1 MDNSK
6 IISRFFIVKRL
17 LKNIKVLSDNN
28 IELILTYYWS
38 FLPKKKVL
46 LEWIDIEKLD
56 WKMLSVNVNAID
68 FLEANKDKINWKYLS
83 KNSNAIRLLETNLD
97 KISWKNLS
105 LNRNAIDI
113 LKKNKDKID
122 YSRLVLNENAINL
135 IEEKLKLESKL
146 TEEQYYNLDYTNKLC
161 FCGLSSNTNAI
172 KLLKENR
179 SRIHWGYLSE
189 NENAVDLIESKFN
202 ETEQSTEDDFRYHL
216 SSYLLSTNRNAI
228 NLLEANQNLIR
239 WAFLSENENAIDIIT
254 KKIRYEN
261 NTMTIDNYIKLE
273 ERLENYEVE
282 VIDKICW
289 NKLSGNPNAI
299 ELIKQKIKMKE
310 RLVLRIAITNITTF
324 EQLKR
329 KVDYYISRWEDK
341 NPNIIVDFT
350 KKQLLLYMD
359 EPLDWSALSSNR
371 NAIKILFKNQDKI
384 DWYALSA
391 NPSIFVDIPM
401 PNIY

>member
-1 MDNSK
+1 M
-6 IISRFFIVKRL
+6 
-17 LKNIKVLSDNN
+17 
-28 IELILTYYWS
+28 E
-38 FLPKKKVL
+38 
-46 LEWIDIEKLD
+46 
-56 WKMLSVNVNAID
+56 
-68 FLEANKDKINWKYLS
+68 
-83 KNSNAIRLLETNLD
+83 
-97 KISWKNLS
+97 
-105 LNRNAIDI
+105 
-113 LKKNKDKID
+113 
-122 YSRLVLNENAINL
+122 
-135 IEEKLKLESKL
+135 
-146 TEEQYYNLDYTNKLC
+146 
-161 FCGLSSNTNAI
+161 
-172 KLLKENR
+172 
-179 SRIHWGYLSE
+179 GYLSE

-202 ETEQSTEDDFRYHL
+202 KTEQSTEDDFRYHL

-228 NLLEANQNLIR
+228 NLLEANPDIIN

-310 RLVLRIAITNITTF
+310 RMVLRISINNITTF

-341 NPNIIVDFT
+341 NPNIIVDFA

-359 EPLDWSALSSNR
+359 EGLDWSALSSNK
-371 NAIKILFKNQDKI
+371 NAIKILFKNQNKI

-391 NPSIFVDIPM
+391 NPSIFVDIPI

>member
-17 LKNIKVLSDNN
+17 LKNIKLLSDNN
-28 IELILTYYWS
+28 IELILIYYWS
-38 FLPKKKVL
+38 FLHKKKVL
-46 LEWIDIEKLD
+46 LEWINIEKLD

-68 FLEANKDKINWKYLS
+68 LLEANKDKINWKYLS

-97 KISWKNLS
+97 KISWKYLS
-105 LNRNAIDI
+105 LNRNAIHI
-113 LKKNKDKID
+113 LKRNKDKID
-122 YSRLVLNENAINL
+122 YSRLVLNKNAINL
-135 IEEKLKLESKL
+135 IQEKLKLESKL
-146 TEEQYYNLDYTNKLC
+146 TEEQYYNLDYTNKIC

-189 NENAVDLIESKFN
+189 NENALELIESKLN
-202 ETEQSTEDDFRYHL
+202 QEEQSIEDDFRYHL
-216 SSYLLSTNRNAI
+216 SSHFLSTNRNAI
-228 NLLEANQNLIR
+228 NLLKANPDIIS

-273 ERLENYEVE
+273 ERLENYEIE
-282 VIDKICW
+282 LIDKICW

-299 ELIKQKIKMKE
+299 ELIKEKIKMKE
-310 RLVLRIAITNITTF
+310 RMVLHIAINNITTF

-329 KVDYYISRWEDK
+329 KADYYISRWEDK
-341 NPNIIVDFT
+341 NPNIIVDFA

-359 EPLDWSALSSNR
+359 ERLDWSALSSNK
-371 NAIKILFKNQDKI
+371 NAIDILFENQDKI
-384 DWYALSA
+384 DWNALSA

>member
-56 WKMLSVNVNAID
+56 WKMLSVNANAID

-105 LNRNAIDI
+105 LNRYAIDI

-122 YSRLVLNENAINL
+122 YSRLVLNENAIDL
-135 IEEKLKLESKL
+135 IEEKVKLESKL
-146 TEEQYYNLDYTNKLC
+146 TEEQYYNLDYTNKVC
-161 FCGLSSNTNAI
+161 FCGLSSNSNAI
-172 KLLKENR
+172 KLLKENS

-189 NENAVDLIESKFN
+189 NVNALDLIESKLN
-202 ETEQSTEDDFRYHL
+202 QEEQSTEDDFRYHL
-216 SSYLLSTNRNAI
+216 SSYLLSTNKNAI
-228 NLLEANQNLIR
+228 YLLKENPDIIN
-239 WAFLSENENAIDIIT
+239 WAYLSENENAIDIIT
-254 KKIRYEN
+254 KKNRYEN

-289 NKLSGNPNAI
+289 NKLSGNPNGI

-310 RLVLRIAITNITTF
+310 RMVLRNSINNITTF

-329 KVDYYISRWEDK
+329 KVDYYLSRWEDR
-341 NPNIIVDFT
+341 NPNIIVDFA

-371 NAIKILFKNQDKI
+371 NAIDILFENQDKI
-384 DWYALSA
+384 DWYALSS
-391 NPSIFVDIPM
+391 NPSIFVDIPI
-401 PNIY
+401 PNVY

>member
-6 IISRFFIVKRL
+6 VISRFFIVKRL
-17 LKNIKVLSDNN
+17 LKNIKILSDNN

-56 WKMLSVNVNAID
+56 WKMLSVNANAID
-68 FLEANKDKINWKYLS
+68 LLEANKDKINWKYLS

-97 KISWKNLS
+97 KINWKYLC

-122 YSRLVLNENAINL
+122 YSRLVLNENAIDL

-146 TEEQYYNLDYTNKLC
+146 TEEQYYNLDYTNKVC
-161 FCGLSSNTNAI
+161 FCGLSSNINAI
-172 KLLKENR
+172 KLLKENT
-179 SRIHWGYLSE
+179 SRIHWGYLCE
-189 NENAVDLIESKFN
+189 NENAIELIESKLN
-202 ETEQSTEDDFRYHL
+202 QEEQSTEDDFRYHL

-228 NLLEANQNLIR
+228 NLLKANPDIIS

-289 NKLSGNPNAI
+289 NKLSGNLNAI

-310 RLVLRIAITNITTF
+310 RLVLRSTISNLTTL
-324 EQLKR
+324 EQLKK
-329 KVDYYISRWEDK
+329 KVDYYVSRWEDR
-341 NPNIIVDFT
+341 NPNIIVDFA

-359 EPLDWSALSSNR
+359 EPLDWSALSSNK
-371 NAIKILFKNQDKI
+371 NAIEILFENQDKI

-401 PNIY
+401 PNVY